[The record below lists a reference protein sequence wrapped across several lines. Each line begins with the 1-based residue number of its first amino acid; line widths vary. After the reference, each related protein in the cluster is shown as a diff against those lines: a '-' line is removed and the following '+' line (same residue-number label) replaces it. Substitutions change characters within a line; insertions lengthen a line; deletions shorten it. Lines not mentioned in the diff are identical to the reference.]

1 MPGVQIRMA
10 TQPQQHGRSKGK
22 MSFGNPSTNERQ
34 GDKKKVSEREGRAVD
49 SREGN
54 MDEDDNDDDDDDED
68 EDEDEEEDDADD
80 DDDEGANGVE
90 SDDENSIHFSQE
102 KSAKTQSTS

>member
-1 MPGVQIRMA
+1 MPGVQKRMA

-54 MDEDDNDDDDDDED
+54 MDEDDDDNDDDDDDD
-68 EDEDEEEDDADD
+68 
-80 DDDEGANGVE
+80 GANGVE
-90 SDDENSIHFSQE
+90 SGDENNTHFSQE